1 MNEVYDSKT
10 NIATALLCSP
20 FMSIVFSV
28 YSPLDPYPGVMDII
42 IIIICDG
49 DPILVQRSSLKSMS

>member
-10 NIATALLCSP
+10 NIPTALLCSP

-28 YSPLDPYPGVMDII
+28 HSPLDLYPGVMDI